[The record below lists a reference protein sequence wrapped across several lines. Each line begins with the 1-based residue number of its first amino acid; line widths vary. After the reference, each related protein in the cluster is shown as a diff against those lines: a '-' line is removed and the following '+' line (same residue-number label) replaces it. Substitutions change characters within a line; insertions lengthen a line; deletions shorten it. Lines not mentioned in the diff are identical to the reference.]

1 MTSPSPV
8 KTYTHLRFA
17 VALALLCSL
26 LFPSYAADEK
36 KISIYSNVANYTLP
50 VIERE
55 GHEYVGMLEVL
66 DPLGN
71 VSAQTQNSHWTIRY
85 NKTAAEFSDGKTQVQ
100 IKGQH
105 LEMPNRFILENG
117 RGLVPVSA

>member
-1 MTSPSPV
+1 MTSPGLV
-8 KTYTHLRFA
+8 KILAHLRFIA
-17 VALALLCSL
+17 ALAVVYCLLV
-26 LFPSYAADEK
+26 PGYAADEK

-71 VSAQTQNSHWTIRY
+71 VSAQTQSSRWIIRY
-85 NKTAAEFSDGKTQVQ
+85 NNTAAEFSDGKTQVQ
-100 IKGQH
+100 IKGQ
-105 LEMPNRFILENG
+105 
-117 RGLVPVSA
+117 